1 MVERHLGKMEV
12 ESPILSSGSKDVV
25 AGLSRSQCEALWY
38 WDSIPDIGSRLHRKQ
53 VRMPAGC
60 YH

>member
-1 MVERHLGKMEV
+1 
-12 ESPILSSGSKDVV
+12 VV